1 MNHFPPHEANDI
13 EEERKHVG
21 EMYNTYQCL
30 EEGEEKNPLFIQWM
44 CARQGLRHEDTKV
57 TKGKEV
63 PTFMGRDDHNRS

>member
-30 EEGEEKNPLFIQWM
+30 EEGEEKNPLFIQ
-44 CARQGLRHEDTKV
+44 
-57 TKGKEV
+57 
-63 PTFMGRDDHNRS
+63 